1 MIKYLDFEKS
11 IEKIDQEIHQA
22 KANNDLDAVKTLES
36 NLEKEVAK
44 TFKSLSDY
52 QKLLLARHP
61 NRPYALDYIRGIMED
76 AYEIHGDR
84 NFRDDAAIVC
94 FIGKIN
100 GKKAI
105 VIGEQKGR
113 GTQNKIRR
121 NFGMPHPEGYR
132 KALRVA
138 RMAEKFKIPVLFL
151 VDTPG
156 AYPGIGA
163 EERGQSEAIAYNL
176 FELSNLNI
184 KSVSIVIG
192 EGGSGGALAIG
203 VADKFA
209 MMRYSVFSVISPEG
223 CAAILWNDP
232 KKQEQ
237 ATKAMKITAEDLKE
251 LNLIDDVIDEPMI
264 GAHRSKREAILA
276 LKRYFVASIEA
287 LEKMSDKERLEL
299 RYQKLISVGAFAEAD
314 ESEEEEQ
321 STFSTIMDK
330 ITPEKKELAE
340 GEEEQS
346 TFSTIMDKITPEK
359 KVLAEGE
366 EEQSTF
372 SAIMDKITPDKKEPE
387 DIEGEV
393 KKESE
398 GSFAALLDKIPSF
411 DKKETPKDS

>member
-1 MIKYLDFEKS
+1 MITYLDFEKS
-11 IEKIDQEIHQA
+11 IEQIDNEIHDA
-22 KANNDLDAVKTLES
+22 KAKNDLEAVETLEQ
-36 NLEKEVAK
+36 NLEKEVTK

-52 QKLLLARHP
+52 QKLQLARHP
-61 NRPYALDYIRGIMED
+61 SRPYAMDYIRAIMED
-76 AYEIHGDR
+76 GYEIHGDR
-84 NFRDDAAIVC
+84 NYRDDAAIVC

-105 VIGEQKGR
+105 IIGEQKGR
-113 GTQNKIRR
+113 GTKNKIRR

-151 VDTPG
+151 IDTPG

-163 EERGQSEAIAYNL
+163 EERGQSEAIAFNL
-176 FELSNLNI
+176 FELSRMNI
-184 KSVSIVIG
+184 MSVSIVIG

-251 LNLIDDVIDEPMI
+251 LNLIDDVIDEPII
-264 GAHRSKREAILA
+264 GAHRNKTEAILA
-276 LKRYFVASIEA
+276 LKRYFVQSIAE
-287 LEKMSDKERLEL
+287 LEKMSDEERLEM
-299 RYQKLISVGAFAEAD
+299 RYQKLISVGAFED
-314 ESEEEEQ
+314 
-321 STFSTIMDK
+321 
-330 ITPEKKELAE
+330 LAVE
-340 GEEEQS
+340 DS
-346 TFSTIMDKITPEK
+346 
-359 KVLAEGE
+359 E

-372 SAIMDKITPDKKEPE
+372 SAIMDKITPDKKET
-387 DIEGEV
+387 D
-393 KKESE
+393 
-398 GSFAALLDKIPSF
+398 
-411 DKKETPKDS
+411 TKD

>member
-1 MIKYLDFEKS
+1 MVTYLNFEKS
-11 IEKIDQEIHQA
+11 IEQIDKEIHEA
-22 KANNDLDAVKTLES
+22 KAKNDLEAVEALEK
-36 NLEKEVAK
+36 NLEKEVTK
-44 TFKSLSDY
+44 TFKSLTDY
-52 QKLLLARHP
+52 QKLQLARHP
-61 NRPYALDYIRGIMED
+61 SRPYALDYIRGIMED

-84 NFRDDAAIVC
+84 NFRDDEAIVC

-105 VIGEQKGR
+105 IIGEQKGR
-113 GTQNKIRR
+113 GTKNKIRR

-151 VDTPG
+151 IDTPG

-176 FELSNLNI
+176 FELSRMNI
-184 KSVSIVIG
+184 LSVSIVIG

-251 LNLIDDVIDEPMI
+251 LNLIDDVIDEPII
-264 GAHRSKREAILA
+264 GAHRSKKEAILA
-276 LKRYFVASIEA
+276 LKHYFIQSVEE
-287 LEKMSDKERLEL
+287 LEQMSDEERLEA
-299 RYQKLISVGAFAEAD
+299 RYQKLIGAGAYAELS
-314 ESEEEEQ
+314 EKEEEEQ
-321 STFSTIMDK
+321 STLSAILEK
-330 ITPEKKELAE
+330 ITPEKKEE
-340 GEEEQS
+340 NEES
-346 TFSTIMDKITPEK
+346 DTTD
-359 KVLAEGE
+359 
-366 EEQSTF
+366 
-372 SAIMDKITPDKKEPE
+372 
-387 DIEGEV
+387 
-393 KKESE
+393 KESE
-398 GSFAALLDKIPSF
+398 NTFSALLDKLPSF
-411 DKKETPKDS
+411 DKKDENPKEDKKES